1 MQSGPSSE
9 TPGTE
14 TPDED
19 VVRRVAAGDVNA
31 FEILVERY
39 SKFVFSIV
47 GRHVPAAEV
56 DAVAHEVFIQ
66 AFGSLAAYRS
76 EGAFSKWLAG
86 VCVRTCAGFWR
97 RKYRNRE
104 VPLSTLSENQGQWL
118 EKVLS
123 SQAEADFAAAG
134 RQAEA
139 QEILEWALSR
149 LSAQERMI
157 LELVHLEGRSVKETA
172 QLMDV
177 SSANVKV
184 RAFRARKK
192 LKKLL
197 EKEGAPPAG
206 KTGQKR

>member
-39 SKFVFSIV
+39 RGFVFAIV

-56 DAVAHEVFIQ
+56 EALAHEVFVE
-66 AFGSLAAYRS
+66 AFRSLAGYRS
-76 EGAFSKWLAG
+76 EGAFSNWLAG

-97 RKYRNRE
+97 RRYRNRE
-104 VPLSTLSENQGQWL
+104 VPLSTLSENQGEWL
-118 EKVLS
+118 ENLLS

-139 QEILEWALSR
+139 REILEWALSR
-149 LSAQERMI
+149 LPAQERMV

-172 QLMDV
+172 ELMDL

-197 EKEGAPPAG
+197 GRESVPTSG

>member
-9 TPGTE
+9 TPNAE

-39 SKFVFSIV
+39 RGFVFSIV

-56 DAVAHEVFIQ
+56 EALAHEVFVE
-66 AFGSLAAYRS
+66 AFRSLAGYRR
-76 EGAFSKWLAG
+76 EGAFSNWLAG

-97 RKYRNRE
+97 RRYRNRE
-104 VPLSTLSENQGQWL
+104 VPLSTLSENQGEWL
-118 EKVLS
+118 ENLLS

-139 QEILEWALSR
+139 REILEWALSR
-149 LSAQERMI
+149 LPAQERMV
-157 LELVHLEGRSVKETA
+157 LELVHLEGRGVKETA
-172 QLMDV
+172 QLMDL

-197 EKEGAPPAG
+197 GRESVPTSG